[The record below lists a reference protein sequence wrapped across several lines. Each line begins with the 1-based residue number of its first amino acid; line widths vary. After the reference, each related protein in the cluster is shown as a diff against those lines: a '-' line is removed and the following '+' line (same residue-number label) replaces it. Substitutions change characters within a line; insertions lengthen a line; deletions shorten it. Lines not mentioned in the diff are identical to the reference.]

1 MFNAPVHQSEAER
14 CLVFFSP
21 FLQPDHR
28 SISSPALWRRI
39 SSKYNGSAFYYP
51 APPSLLCKFLSFRR
65 PPLPPIMLH
74 WTVPSQASSSLDSA
88 LIITVVSAADIGSV
102 FTTALKQPLFR
113 RSPLFPPG
121 DFAAKRTLACV
132 LQSAMSMFYMR
143 VCSTLE
149 TGILW

>member
-1 MFNAPVHQSEAER
+1 MF
-14 CLVFFSP
+14 FFSP

-28 SISSPALWRRI
+28 SISSPALSRHI
-39 SSKYNGSAFYYP
+39 SSKYNRSAFYYP

-65 PPLPPIMLH
+65 PPPPLPPIMLH

-113 RSPLFPPG
+113 YSPFFFPPR
-121 DFAAKRTLACV
+121 DFAAKKSLACV
-132 LQSAMSMFYMR
+132 LQSARLRFYIR

>member
-1 MFNAPVHQSEAER
+1 MHQCTR
-14 CLVFFSP
+14 VRLRDVFFSLP
-21 FLQPDHR
+21 FCSLTTEAFHPRLSRGTSAPSITDQPFITQH
-28 SISSPALWRRI
+28 
-39 SSKYNGSAFYYP
+39 
-51 APPSLLCKFLSFRR
+51 LLLSCKFLSFRR

-113 RSPLFPPG
+113 CSPFFFPPG
-121 DFAAKRTLACV
+121 DFAAKKTLACV
-132 LQSAMSMFYMR
+132 LQSAVSRLYVR